1 LDELFSLTLKQDRTI
16 KIAALEVMMM
26 VLGIFR
32 EDLSEKLQKE
42 IIQKVSPF
50 IKDED
55 FYMAQ
60 ISIGLL
66 IYIIKISSKKHEEY
80 SETVK
85 NCVTLAKSNLI
96 QGATVDKLVE
106 LFRCFGSYEIADPTT
121 IVKHLTS
128 DINKNSLSTTAK
140 CLAAATDKVQSVI
153 NPFIAVFC
161 GNVKSS
167 AFL

>member
-1 LDELFSLTLKQDRTI
+1 
-16 KIAALEVMMM
+16 MMM

-60 ISIGLL
+60 ISITLL
-66 IYIIKISSKKHEEY
+66 VHIIQISPKKHEEY

-85 NCVTLAKSNLI
+85 NCVNLARSNLI

-106 LFRCFGSYEIADPTT
+106 LFRSFGTYEIADATS
-121 IVKHLTS
+121 IVKQLTS
-128 DINKNSLSTTAK
+128 DINKNAIATTAK
-140 CLAAATDKVQSVI
+140 CLAAVTDKVQNVI
-153 NPFIAVFC
+153 NPYIAVFC
-161 GNVKSS
+161 GNVSYDTS
-167 AFL
+167 YDL

>member
-1 LDELFSLTLKQDRTI
+1 MEELFSLTLKQDRTI

-42 IIQKVSPF
+42 IILKVSPF

-66 IYIIKISSKKHEEY
+66 IHIIKISPKKHEEY
-80 SETVK
+80 SETVN
-85 NCVTLAKSNLI
+85 NCVVLAKSNLI

-106 LFRCFGSYEIADPTT
+106 LFRSFGTYEIADPKF
-121 IVKHLTS
+121 IVKQLTS
-128 DINKNSLSTTAK
+128 DIKKNSLATTAK
-140 CLAAATDKVQSVI
+140 CLAAVTDKVKSVT
-153 NPFIAVFC
+153 NPYISEFV
-161 GNVKSS
+161 GNVRVS
-167 AFL
+167 FL